1 VGFLTLVGYGRL
13 NLQTPGTKRR
23 IIVVKKVNTLTAGVL
38 LLGFAL
44 ILAGC
49 NSSSSGGGFANVD
62 VQYTVSGSSITHN
75 ANQARDYT
83 IPTVGTDYRELTWFC
98 GNYDGD
104 RNKKITLTFKKQNN
118 TWVLDRKDVNGGSC
132 S

>member
-1 VGFLTLVGYGRL
+1 MKKA
-13 NLQTPGTKRR
+13 Q
-23 IIVVKKVNTLTAGVL
+23 IVTAVAL

-62 VQYTVSGSSITHN
+62 VKYTVTGDTISHN
-75 ANQARDYT
+75 ANQAVDFRD
-83 IPTVGTDYRELTWFC
+83 PLSGTDYRYLTWFC
-98 GNYDGD
+98 GNLDQD
-104 RNKKITLTFKKQNN
+104 QKKQIKLTFKKSNN
-118 TWVLDRKDVNGGSC
+118 TWILDKKDVSGGTC